1 MKAQV
6 ERVVSLTLAIVMM
19 GALMGCT
26 YHRTVV
32 EQPVVSPA
40 QGDTVVVPRN
50 SSVTVVPNN

>member
-6 ERVVSLTLAIVMM
+6 ERLISLSLVAAMTC
-19 GALMGCT
+19 ALMGCT

-32 EQPVVSPA
+32 EQPVVQPA
-40 QGDTVVVPRN
+40 AGDTIVVPRN